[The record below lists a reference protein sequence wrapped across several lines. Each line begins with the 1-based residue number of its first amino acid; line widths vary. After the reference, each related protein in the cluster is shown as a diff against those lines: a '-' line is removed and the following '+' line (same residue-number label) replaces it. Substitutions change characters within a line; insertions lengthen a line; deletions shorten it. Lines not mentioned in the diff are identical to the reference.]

1 MKQRITIDHVG
12 IAAMTLDEGSH
23 FCELLGLVSSGDD
36 EVVEDQGVITRFFP
50 LASINDDTTNIEILE
65 ATGENTPIGR
75 FLAKRGPGIQQLC
88 LAVDDLESM
97 IEHLL
102 KNQIMMID
110 STPRKGAHDSLIAFV
125 HPKSTGGILVEL
137 KQRRESEK
145 TESS

>member
-12 IAAMTLDEGSH
+12 IAALTLDQGSR
-23 FCELLGLVSSGDD
+23 FWELLGLVSSGDD

-75 FLAKRGPGIQQLC
+75 FLSKRGPGIQQLC
-88 LAVDDLESM
+88 LAVDDLDSM

-102 KNQIMMID
+102 ENQIMMID

-137 KQRRESEK
+137 KQR
-145 TESS
+145 

>member
-12 IAAMTLDEGSH
+12 IAAITLDQGSR
-23 FCELLGLVSSGDD
+23 FWELLGLVSSGDD

-50 LASINDDTTNIEILE
+50 LASINGDTTNVEILE

-102 KNQIMMID
+102 ENQIMMID

-137 KQRRESEK
+137 KQR
-145 TESS
+145 

>member
-12 IAAMTLDEGSH
+12 IAAITLDQGSR
-23 FCELLGLVSSGDD
+23 FWELLGLVSSGDD

-65 ATGENTPIGR
+65 ATEENTPIGR

-102 KNQIMMID
+102 ENQIMMID

-137 KQRRESEK
+137 KQR
-145 TESS
+145 

>member
-12 IAAMTLDEGSH
+12 IAAITLDQGSH
-23 FCELLGLVSSGDD
+23 FWELLGLVSSGDD

-75 FLAKRGPGIQQLC
+75 FLATRGPGIQQLC

-102 KNQIMMID
+102 ENQIMMID

-137 KQRRESEK
+137 KQR
-145 TESS
+145 

>member
-12 IAAMTLDEGSH
+12 IAAMTLDQGSR
-23 FCELLGLVSSGDD
+23 FWELLGLVSSGDD

-102 KNQIMMID
+102 ENQIMMID

-137 KQRRESEK
+137 KQR
-145 TESS
+145 

>member
-1 MKQRITIDHVG
+1 MKQRISIDHVG
-12 IAAMTLDEGSH
+12 IAAITLDEGSR
-23 FCELLGLVSSGDD
+23 FWELLGLVSSGDD
-36 EVVEDQGVITRFFP
+36 EIVEDQGVITRFFP

-102 KNQIMMID
+102 ENQIMMID

-137 KQRRESEK
+137 KQR
-145 TESS
+145 

>member
-12 IAAMTLDEGSH
+12 IAALTLDQGSR
-23 FCELLGLVSSGDD
+23 FWELLGLVSSGDD
-36 EVVEDQGVITRFFP
+36 EVVEDQGVITRFYP

-102 KNQIMMID
+102 ENQIMMID
-110 STPRKGAHDSLIAFV
+110 STPRKGAHNSLIAFV

-137 KQRRESEK
+137 KQR
-145 TESS
+145 

>member
-12 IAAMTLDEGSH
+12 IAAMTLDEGSY
-23 FCELLGLVSSGDD
+23 FWELLGLVSSGDD

-50 LASINDDTTNIEILE
+50 LASINGDTTNVEILE

-102 KNQIMMID
+102 ENQIMMID

-137 KQRRESEK
+137 KQR
-145 TESS
+145 

>member
-12 IAAMTLDEGSH
+12 IAAITLDQGSR
-23 FCELLGLVSSGDD
+23 FWELLGLVSSGDD

-65 ATGENTPIGR
+65 ATEENTPLGR

-102 KNQIMMID
+102 ENQIMMID

-137 KQRRESEK
+137 KQR
-145 TESS
+145 

>member
-12 IAAMTLDEGSH
+12 IAALTLDQGSR
-23 FCELLGLVSSGDD
+23 FWELLGLVSSGDD
-36 EVVEDQGVITRFFP
+36 EVVEDQGVITRFYP

-65 ATGENTPIGR
+65 ATEEDTPIGR

-102 KNQIMMID
+102 ENQIMMID

-137 KQRRESEK
+137 KQR
-145 TESS
+145 